1 MTVQLR
7 DIDLNLLLVFHQ
19 LKLDA
24 SVSKAAESLGLSQPA
39 VSNALAR
46 LRKILGDELF
56 LRTSRGMES
65 TPFAL
70 QLAEPVAEALATL
83 HSALN
88 QRVSFAAA
96 SSSRDFRIAMT
107 DIGEI
112 HFLPKLL
119 SAITKSAPQVRL
131 STVLNTSVNV
141 RDEMEAGTV
150 DLAIGLIPNLKGGF
164 FQRRLFKQRYVCV
177 MSRTHPLG
185 RKKTLSMKDFAAAEH
200 AVIVAAGTG
209 HGQIDGIIERAG
221 VARNVRLTVPH
232 FAAIGHI
239 LAGSE
244 LIATVPQALADRI
257 CEPFH
262 LVEFAHPV
270 PLPEITINVFWHAK
284 FHRDPANK
292 WLRETISL
300 EFAR

>member
-244 LIATVPQALADRI
+244 LIATVP
-257 CEPFH
+257 
-262 LVEFAHPV
+262 
-270 PLPEITINVFWHAK
+270 
-284 FHRDPANK
+284 
-292 WLRETISL
+292 
-300 EFAR
+300 